1 MRRVVRISDVTEYL
15 AERHCG
21 LMLAARMTLPHFSA
35 GDAPAPRDGR
45 ASLRHAQDADG
56 RDALSDEAS
65 AEGCHRDGLA
75 RARLQS
81 HAGHEYCR
89 REAAHC
95 GGPGVSGG
103 GIAVR
108 MLSAHQIAHSGPGK
122 PSVDSRRAIAKHAK
136 LSPSRRSCVLIIA
149 APPRRKQFSHD
160 QDPIRTSSAYF
171 QSITSSASDIKLSE
185 NLTPRIF

>member
-56 RDALSDEAS
+56 RDALSDEAY
-65 AEGCHRDGLA
+65 AQGCHRDGLA

-136 LSPSRRSCVLIIA
+136 LSPSRRSCVDHRGPHPAENSFHTTKTRTGHEAPLFVAMQPPDAPRA
-149 APPRRKQFSHD
+149 AILSC
-160 QDPIRTSSAYF
+160 DP
-171 QSITSSASDIKLSE
+171 
-185 NLTPRIF
+185 